1 MASSQPIVRQ
11 INWFSIIPQIL
22 VFVIIS
28 SIYYFWGIQDFILFG
43 AATYLTLSLTLRKI
57 IPKSHRKGIVFFK
70 KREYEKAICEFEK
83 SYEFFKRNEWIDKY
97 RFLVLLSSS
106 RASYIEMALLNI
118 AFCYGQIGEGAKS
131 KDYYESTLREFP
143 GSQMAIVSLR
153 MFDSFSDIKND
164 NNKEEK

>member
-11 INWFSIIPQIL
+11 VNWFSIVPQSL

-28 SIYYFWGIQDFILFG
+28 GIYYFFSIDDFVLYG
-43 AATYLTLSLTLRKI
+43 AVTYLLLSITLRKL
-57 IPKSHRKGIVFFK
+57 IPRWHRKGIVLFK
-70 KREYEKAICEFEK
+70 KREYEKAIYEFEK

-106 RASYIEMALLNI
+106 RNSYIEMALLNI
-118 AFCYGQIGEGAKS
+118 AFCYGQIGEGVKS
-131 KDYYESTLREFP
+131 REYYERTLREFP

-153 MFDSFSDIKND
+153 MFDSISHIKND
-164 NNKEEK
+164 NGNLN